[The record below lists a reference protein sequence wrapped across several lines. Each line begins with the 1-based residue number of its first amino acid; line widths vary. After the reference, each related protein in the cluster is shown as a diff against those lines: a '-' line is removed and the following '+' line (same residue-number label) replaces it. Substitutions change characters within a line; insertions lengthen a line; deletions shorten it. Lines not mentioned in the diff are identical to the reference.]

1 MRNILVTPQFRKDL
15 VEVSKDIFAKAD
27 AVLSVLKSNPADVSL
42 KSKKLKI
49 GTNLWRV
56 RVGTH
61 RLIYS
66 FNKDS
71 LILLRIR
78 HRKDVYR
85 GLK

>member
-1 MRNILVTPQFRKDL
+1 MRNIFVTPQFKKDL
-15 VEVSKDIFAKAD
+15 AEVNKDIFAKAEV
-27 AVLSVLKSNPADVSL
+27 VLSVLKLNSVGASL
-42 KSKKLKI
+42 KSKKLKV
-49 GTNLWRV
+49 GANLWRV

-78 HRKDVYR
+78 HRKDVYK

>member
-1 MRNILVTPQFRKDL
+1 MRSVFVTPQFKKDL
-15 VEVSKDIFAKAD
+15 AEVAKDVFVKAE
-27 AVLSVLKSNPADVSL
+27 AVLSQLKSNQIDISL
-42 KSKKLKI
+42 KYKKLKI

-61 RLIYS
+61 RLVYT
-66 FNKDS
+66 FDKNS